1 MQAVLDEVIEKVA
14 QFSDEDR
21 DKLFQFLLETKKK
34 PRTNSVKVS
43 VSPNIDWLKKHRSE
57 VAGKH
62 VALENGK
69 LVGQGRTIKEA
80 DQEAKRSGA
89 KKFLLT
95 YVPREDEELWGGW

>member
-1 MQAVLDEVIEKVA
+1 MQTVLDEIIEKTRK
-14 QFSDEDR
+14 FSDAER
-21 DKLFQFLLETKKK
+21 DELIRVLQDQKNESKTNGEKKG
-34 PRTNSVKVS
+34 
-43 VSPNIDWLKKHRSE
+43 VSPNIEWLKKHRSE

-80 DQEAKRSGA
+80 DQEAKRGGA

>member
-1 MQAVLDEVIEKVA
+1 MQAVLDEIIEKT
-14 QFSDEDR
+14 QKFSDAER
-21 DKLFQFLLETKKK
+21 DELIRILQEQKNESETNGGKK
-34 PRTNSVKVS
+34 S
-43 VSPNIDWLKKHRSE
+43 VSPNIEWIKEHRSE
-57 VAGKH
+57 VAGMH

-80 DQEAKRSGA
+80 DQAAKRSGA